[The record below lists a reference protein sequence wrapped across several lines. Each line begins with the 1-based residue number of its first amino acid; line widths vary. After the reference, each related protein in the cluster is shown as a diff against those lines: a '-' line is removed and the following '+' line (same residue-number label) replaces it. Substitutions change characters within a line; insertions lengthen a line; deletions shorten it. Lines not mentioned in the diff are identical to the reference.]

1 MNLKNLLFL
10 FSFCSAFLFGQNEF
24 ITVWKPN
31 ESNILF
37 TTNNSI
43 YFPGIGTNYKIT
55 WEEIGYPA
63 HNGVLNNVTSTQNV
77 LINFGNPHN
86 PVAANATYRVKVSN
100 GNGHFHRIKFADSV
114 YDPVAGIYQTSYY
127 GEIFKIQKIEQWGNI
142 QWSSMQK
149 AFILCRD
156 LQLTATDVPNLSQV
170 TDVSYMFFGIQN
182 FTGHTS
188 MQNWNTSNIQDFS
201 YMFAQATNSH
211 PSPLGVFNIN
221 ISGWNMSNA
230 VNLAGMLRNQ
240 GQFNQPIGSWNVSNV
255 TDMSYMFGS
264 CTSFNQNLNNWNTA
278 SVTNLSH
285 MFIHATGFN
294 QPLSNWNTSA
304 VTDMS
309 GMFHNASSFNQP
321 IASWNTANVTTT
333 DRMFFQTPFNQP
345 INSWNTS
352 SLTNISH
359 MFLNNTSFNQP
370 LNNWDVSNV
379 TLMRFAFGGAT
390 SFNQPLDSWDT
401 SAVTS
406 MSFLFMLASSFNQ
419 NLANWDLTSLTEAFN
434 MLNATDL
441 SCQNYNNTLI
451 GWATNPNTHAN
462 INLGN
467 LYPLIYSSDAA
478 NSARQ
483 SLIQN
488 KGWTFNGDVF
498 SYACSRELSVS
509 EASYENAVSVY
520 PNPVSSILFIKTK
533 EKLQSVS
540 IFDASGR
547 LILKTSAADNSVYV
561 NDLAKGNYV
570 IEINTSEN
578 SFRKKFIKK

>member
-1 MNLKNLLFL
+1 
-10 FSFCSAFLFGQNEF
+10 
-24 ITVWKPN
+24 
-31 ESNILF
+31 
-37 TTNNSI
+37 
-43 YFPGIGTNYKIT
+43 
-55 WEEIGYPA
+55 
-63 HNGVLNNVTSTQNV
+63 
-77 LINFGNPHN
+77 
-86 PVAANATYRVKVSN
+86 
-100 GNGHFHRIKFADSV
+100 
-114 YDPVAGIYQTSYY
+114 
-127 GEIFKIQKIEQWGNI
+127 
-142 QWSSMQK
+142 
-149 AFILCRD
+149 
-156 LQLTATDVPNLSQV
+156 
-170 TDVSYMFFGIQN
+170 
-182 FTGHTS
+182 
-188 MQNWNTSNIQDFS
+188 
-201 YMFAQATNSH
+201 
-211 PSPLGVFNIN
+211 
-221 ISGWNMSNA
+221 
-230 VNLAGMLRNQ
+230 
-240 GQFNQPIGSWNVSNV
+240 
-255 TDMSYMFGS
+255 
-264 CTSFNQNLNNWNTA
+264 
-278 SVTNLSH
+278 
-285 MFIHATGFN
+285 
-294 QPLSNWNTSA
+294 
-304 VTDMS
+304 
-309 GMFHNASSFNQP
+309 
-321 IASWNTANVTTT
+321 
-333 DRMFFQTPFNQP
+333 
-345 INSWNTS
+345 
-352 SLTNISH
+352 

-478 NSARQ
+478 NSTRQ